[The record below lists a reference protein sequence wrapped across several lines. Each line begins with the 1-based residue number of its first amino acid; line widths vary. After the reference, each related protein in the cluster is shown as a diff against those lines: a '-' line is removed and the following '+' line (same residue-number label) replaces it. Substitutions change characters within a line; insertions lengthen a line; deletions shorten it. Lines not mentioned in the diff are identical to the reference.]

1 MGIYLKLFLT
11 AMCWSGTFIAG
22 RLLAGEVSPLSA
34 AFLRFLIAAILLLLL
49 THRTH
54 GRLPRPNGRQ
64 LAGLTVLGLT
74 GVVSYNLFFFKGL
87 TSVTAGRASVI
98 IAMNPVIITLFAAV
112 LFRESLSRC
121 KVLGVVVSVCGAVI
135 AISQGHP
142 VSLLRGDLGRGDA
155 FIFCCVLSWVAY
167 TLVGKAV
174 LGGLSP
180 LVAVAY
186 SALIGAI
193 GLGVPALSA
202 GLLGRMGG
210 FSIHNWLSLAYL
222 GIFGTVVGFI
232 WYYEG
237 IRTIGAG
244 RASLFINFVPLG
256 AIVMGHLF
264 LGEPVT
270 LSLVAGTLLVVGGV
284 YLTSITPKENR
295 TSDTVRQSN
304 AAFGRENSRIS
315 TS

>member
-1 MGIYLKLFLT
+1 MRIYLKLFLT

-34 AFLRFLIAAILLLLL
+34 SFLRFLIAALLLLLL

-54 GRLPRPNGRQ
+54 GRMPRPSGRQ
-64 LAGLTVLGLT
+64 LVSLTVLGLT

-87 TSVTAGRASVI
+87 TTVTAGRASVI
-98 IAMNPVIITLFAAV
+98 IAMNPILITLFATV
-112 LFRESLSRC
+112 IFREPLHRYRLIG
-121 KVLGVVVSVCGAVI
+121 VLVSVCGAII

-142 VSLLRGDLGRGDA
+142 ASLFRGGLGWGDA

-193 GLGVPALSA
+193 GLGVPALGT
-202 GLLGRMGG
+202 GLLGRISG
-210 FSIHNWLSLAYL
+210 FSIYNWFSLAYL

-256 AIVMGHLF
+256 AIAMGYLF

-284 YLTSITPKENR
+284 YLTSVNAKEKEAIGTDHKPKA
-295 TSDTVRQSN
+295 VG
-304 AAFGRENSRIS
+304 GREDSHIS
-315 TS
+315 TI

>member
-1 MGIYLKLFLT
+1 
-11 AMCWSGTFIAG
+11 
-22 RLLAGEVSPLSA
+22 
-34 AFLRFLIAAILLLLL
+34 
-49 THRTH
+49 
-54 GRLPRPNGRQ
+54 
-64 LAGLTVLGLT
+64 
-74 GVVSYNLFFFKGL
+74 
-87 TSVTAGRASVI
+87 
-98 IAMNPVIITLFAAV
+98 
-112 LFRESLSRC
+112 
-121 KVLGVVVSVCGAVI
+121 VVSVCGAVI

-142 VSLLRGDLGRGDA
+142 LRLLRGGLGWGDA
-155 FIFCCVLSWVAY
+155 FLFGCVLSWVAY

-193 GLGVPALSA
+193 GLGGPALSA

-256 AIVMGHLF
+256 AIVMGHWF

-284 YLTSITPKENR
+284 YLTSIIAKENKSSG
-295 TSDTVRQSN
+295 TTHQPSAVRV
-304 AAFGRENSRIS
+304 
-315 TS
+315 